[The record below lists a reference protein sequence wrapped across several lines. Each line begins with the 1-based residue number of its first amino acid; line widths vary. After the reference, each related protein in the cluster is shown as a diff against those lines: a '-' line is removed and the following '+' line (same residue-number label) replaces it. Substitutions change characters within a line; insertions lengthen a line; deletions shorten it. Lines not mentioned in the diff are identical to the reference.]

1 MKYGVKATSRPMR
14 KGRRGTE
21 PEVMHELTLHG
32 PEEKLDVA
40 EALCFDIVGPLAL
53 SRLAGLAENYQT
65 QCGLPPYMPNIPPE
79 EEAHSPVQ
87 ECTHEDQKVEETLH
101 DEEGLPRKSR
111 ECCGAEIPWWDD
123 WAFEVVQ
130 WTDRRG
136 VPCYRLSKYA

>member
-1 MKYGVKATSRPMR
+1 
-14 KGRRGTE
+14 
-21 PEVMHELTLHG
+21 MHELTLHG

-101 DEEGLPRKSR
+101 DEEGLPRKKQRMLWCRNSMVGR
-111 ECCGAEIPWWDD
+111 LGIRSCS
-123 WAFEVVQ
+123 V
-130 WTDRRG
+130 DRSAR
-136 VPCYRLSKYA
+136 CSLL